1 MGQREEQAS
10 NSGWLR
16 RWDSIRDSLRGVK
29 TRIASRTTPLD
40 SEETEPVV
48 EASENGSASPT
59 LTTPAAATPALA
71 LRIASYSLVLM
82 DPDGQVVWTREWD
95 SGGVF
100 EFRPHQILLVS
111 CGFTNHTKL
120 ETEISE
126 YEIELMTEDGAVV
139 ERFGESFGDSLII
152 PPGES
157 KEFPAEWR
165 M

>member
-10 NSGWLR
+10 NTSWLR
-16 RWDSIRDSLRGVK
+16 RWDSIRDSLRAVK
-29 TRIASRTTPLD
+29 GRLASRTTTLD
-40 SEETEPVV
+40 PEVTESVV
-48 EASENGSASPT
+48 EKENGSASPSQ
-59 LTTPAAATPALA
+59 AGQA

-100 EFRPHQILLVS
+100 EFGPRQHLLVS
-111 CGFTNHTKL
+111 CGFTNHTQR
-120 ETEISE
+120 EAEISE
-126 YEIELMTEDGAVV
+126 YENELMSEDGAVV
-139 ERFGESFGDSLII
+139 ERFGESFGDFLVI

-157 KEFPAEWR
+157 KEFPAQWR

>member
-1 MGQREEQAS
+1 M
-10 NSGWLR
+10 
-16 RWDSIRDSLRGVK
+16 
-29 TRIASRTTPLD
+29 
-40 SEETEPVV
+40 
-48 EASENGSASPT
+48 EASENGSASPS
-59 LTTPAAATPALA
+59 LPAPEPA
-71 LRIASYSLVLM
+71 LRIARYSLVLM

-100 EFRPHQILLVS
+100 EFRPHQLLLVS
-111 CGFTNHTKL
+111 CGFTNHTQL

-126 YEIELMTEDGAVV
+126 YEIELMSEDGAVV
-139 ERFGESFGDSLII
+139 ERFGESFGDFLII